1 MRYSGIVTKVA
12 AMRAKLLNTQDYE
25 QLAAMNTV
33 TDIIEYLKQTKSYGK
48 FINQM
53 DESLYHRGNI
63 EKVLIQSLYDDYTR
77 LYRFADMG
85 QKEFLKIFMK
95 RYEVDLIRYC
105 LRIVFNHSNIP
116 FDLNYKK
123 PFFDKY
129 SKIQIDQLVTAKN
142 IDHLVDYLKNTE
154 YYTPLARIRQSGA
167 STLAD
172 YELALDLYY
181 FSMMW
186 KARKGNFGK
195 KDQEMLKKEL
205 GVKIDL
211 LNLQWIYRAK
221 KYYHMLA
228 PDIYTLLIPIQHKL
242 SNQEFKN
249 LVEAPSVEEFTR
261 KLSETYYG
269 KKYKLGEQEQM
280 EGIVNECVEHILTS
294 AYRNH
299 PYSLASIHQYLFLK
313 EEEIYKITTA
323 LECIRYGLSSQETM
337 KYLVRQKGRQGGNAS

>member
-1 MRYSGIVTKVA
+1 MRDVMRYSGIVTKVA
-12 AMRAKLLNTQDYE
+12 AMRAKLLKPQDYE
-25 QLAAMNTV
+25 RLASMNTV

-63 EKVLIQSLYDDYTR
+63 EKVLIQSLYDDYN
-77 LYRFADMG
+77 
-85 QKEFLKIFMK
+85 
-95 RYEVDLIRYC
+95 V
-105 LRIVFNHSNIP
+105 P

-129 SKIQIDQLVTAKN
+129 SKIRIDQLVTAKN

-154 YYTPLARIRQSGA
+154 YYAPLSRIRESGA

-186 KARKGNFGK
+186 KARKGNWNK
-195 KDQEMLKKEL
+195 KDQEMLTKEL
-205 GVKIDL
+205 GAKIDL

-242 SNQEFKN
+242 SNQEFKD

-261 KLSETYYG
+261 RLNETYYG
-269 KKYKLGEQEQM
+269 KKYEFGEQVQM
-280 EGIVNECVEHILTS
+280 ESVVNECVEHILTI

-299 PYSLASIHQYLFLK
+299 PYSLASIQQYLFLK
-313 EEEIYKITTA
+313 EEETYKITTA
-323 LECIRYGLSSQETM
+323 LECIRYGLSQRETLQ
-337 KYLVRQKGRQGGNAS
+337 YLVRQQRRQGGNAS

>member
-1 MRYSGIVTKVA
+1 MRDVMRYSGIVTKVA
-12 AMRAKLLNTQDYE
+12 AMRAKLLKPQDYE
-25 QLAAMNTV
+25 RLASMNTV

-77 LYRFADMG
+77 LYRFADMQ

-105 LRIVFNHSNIP
+105 LRIVFNHSNVP

-129 SKIQIDQLVTAKN
+129 SKIRIDQLVTAKN

-154 YYTPLARIRQSGA
+154 YYAPLSRIRESGA

-186 KARKGNFGK
+186 KARKGNWNK
-195 KDQEMLKKEL
+195 KDQEMLTKEL
-205 GVKIDL
+205 GAKIDL
-211 LNLQWIYRAK
+211 LNLQW
-221 KYYHMLA
+221 
-228 PDIYTLLIPIQHKL
+228 IYTLLIPIQHKL
-242 SNQEFKN
+242 SNQEFKD

-261 KLSETYYG
+261 RLNETYYG
-269 KKYKLGEQEQM
+269 KKYEFGEQVQM
-280 EGIVNECVEHILTS
+280 ESVVNECVEHILTI

-299 PYSLASIHQYLFLK
+299 PYSLASIQQYLFLK
-313 EEEIYKITTA
+313 EEETYKITTA
-323 LECIRYGLSSQETM
+323 LECIRYGLSQRETLQ
-337 KYLVRQKGRQGGNAS
+337 YLVRQQRRQGGNAS

>member
-1 MRYSGIVTKVA
+1 MRDVMRYSGIVTKVA
-12 AMRAKLLNTQDYE
+12 AMRAKLLKPQDYE
-25 QLAAMNTV
+25 QLASMDTV

-48 FINQM
+48 FITQM

-77 LYRFADMG
+77 LYRFADMQ
-85 QKEFLKIFMK
+85 QKDFLKIFMK
-95 RYEVDLIRYC
+95 RYEVDLVRYC
-105 LRIVFNHSNIP
+105 LRIVFNHSNVP

-129 SKIQIDQLVTAKN
+129 SKIRIDQLVTAKN

-154 YYTPLARIRQSGA
+154 YYAPLSRIRQSGA

-186 KARKGNFGK
+186 KERKGNWDK
-195 KDQEMLKKEL
+195 KDKEMLTKEL
-205 GVKIDL
+205 GAKIDL

-242 SNQEFKN
+242 SNQEFKD
-249 LVEAPSVEEFTR
+249 LVEAPSVEEFR
-261 KLSETYYG
+261 RRLNETYYG
-269 KKYKLGEQEQM
+269 KKYEFGEQVQM
-280 EGIVNECVEHILTS
+280 E
-294 AYRNH
+294 AR
-299 PYSLASIHQYLFLK
+299 
-313 EEEIYKITTA
+313 
-323 LECIRYGLSSQETM
+323 
-337 KYLVRQKGRQGGNAS
+337 